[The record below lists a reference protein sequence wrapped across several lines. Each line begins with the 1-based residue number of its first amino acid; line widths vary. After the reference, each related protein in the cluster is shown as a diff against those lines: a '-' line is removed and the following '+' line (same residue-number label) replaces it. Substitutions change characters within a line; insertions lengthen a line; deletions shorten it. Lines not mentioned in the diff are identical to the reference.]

1 MLSNKLTFS
10 LASLVLLLGI
20 AFVAIPPNANAAVT
34 NLEFAVDTTISVDD
48 AKHGFLIVPQEAATA
63 ATTGIPAAIFTGGF
77 PTVTI
82 PAAVGD
88 LDLFFQNGGTIR
100 LLGPAGSEGQ
110 LVISEIMWGM
120 DASQT
125 TATTSQWIELYNT
138 TGADLTLAQEAAT
151 TSTDA
156 APKFYRYTLQFI
168 PAGDTVGA
176 TDHPNVYDSATGT
189 TVLDRA
195 AATNPETDTGYVVVD
210 EMGNDPGYWEVAG
223 QSGRSVADTTNGIPA
238 KAIIS
243 MYRDINYE
251 DIAAEY
257 AKDTIADNITEIVAS
272 KIKNGTRASGWK
284 ASERPSVNIP
294 GLRIATPL
302 APRSKRVTF
311 TPTTV
316 PATPFIINEVGNA
329 AGSDMDWVELKNV
342 SDAEASLKN
351 YTLSIVDATNTT
363 GKELVSFKD
372 KDYKVPAGG
381 VFLIVNKDPIDT
393 DLASGVNVAQAE
405 ADRNKFG
412 SPALFSIDNGLAVPN
427 EKSLLVLRNTADAR
441 NNTNDAWKNI
451 IDIAGNYY
459 GELNNANWN
468 TALYPLQASEAG
480 NGNVFKDL
488 PEDMGFADGKV
499 YQRDAAKAGT
509 AENAFSKA
517 GFTGIG
523 WDRSSTQDDAHGGTP
538 GFANDSQKESGL
550 GMAVTISEVMVNSGN
565 GRYPQWIELRN
576 SSKTLGVNLNTWM
589 LRVENVG
596 TDMDT
601 RQSFTL
607 DLPDGYQIPP
617 NQTILIVAR
626 TGPKSDNIQS
636 ERVINLARPD
646 TKKILEVTGNK
657 FTMLSMEGFS
667 LKLFEKD
674 QDPKMDEP
682 VDMVMVS
689 PDQLTEDKIGSARE
703 RISLIRVYMDGSPGN
718 LISAANSEQAF
729 TLAGTYYGSS
739 DDIGTPGNYPG
750 GILPVSLSS
759 FRPMRD
765 KATGEV
771 VIRWITQS
779 ELNNAGFNILRSET
793 KTGEFKVVNTKGIIP
808 GHGTTSEKHVY
819 TWTDTSAKPNVV
831 YYYQIEDVS
840 LDGKRT
846 TLRTTH
852 LRGNVNAAGKVT
864 TTWGDLKTQN

>member
-10 LASLVLLLGI
+10 LASLVLLLAI
-20 AFVAIPPNANAAVT
+20 AFVVTPPNADAAVT
-34 NLEFAVDTTISVDD
+34 NLEFDVSTSVAIDADT
-48 AKHGFLIVPQEAATA
+48 KHGFLVVPQDSATA
-63 ATTGIPAAIFTGGF
+63 DTTGISATITLH
-77 PTVTI
+77 TQTI

-100 LLGPAGSEGQ
+100 LLGPKESKGK
-110 LVISEIMWGM
+110 LIISEIMWGS
-120 DASQT
+120 DAAQ
-125 TATTSQWIELYNT
+125 TTSQWIEIYNT
-138 TGADLTLAQEAAT
+138 TGAALTLARGLSAGTAD
-151 TSTDA
+151 SD
-156 APKFYRYTLQFI
+156 PLYYGYTLQFI
-168 PAGDTVGA
+168 PAGDEPEHPDVYGA
-176 TDHPNVYDSATGT
+176 ATGGT
-189 TVLDRA
+189 AVDRTDDT
-195 AATNPETDTGYVVVD
+195 ATGAGDTSYVVID
-210 EMGNDPGYWEVAG
+210 EMSNNQGYWTVVG
-223 QSGRSVADTTNGIPA
+223 QSGRTTADTTAGGAAA

-251 DIAAEY
+251 DIAAEH
-257 AKDTIADNITEIVAS
+257 AKETAPDNISEIIAS

-284 ASERPSVNIP
+284 ASERPSVNTS
-294 GLRIATPL
+294 GLRVATPG
-302 APRSKRVTF
+302 APRSKRTTF

-316 PATPFIINEVGNA
+316 PATPFIINEVGNTS
-329 AGSDMDWVELKNV
+329 GSDMDWVELKNV

-351 YTLSIVDATNTT
+351 YTLSIVDANNM
-363 GKELVSFKD
+363 GGQVLVSFKD

-381 VFLIVNKDPIDT
+381 VFLIVSMDPEST
-393 DLASGVNVAQAE
+393 DLASGVNVAQVE

-412 SPALFSIDNGLAVPN
+412 SKAHIFIAPANADADVHTAKGLAIPN
-427 EKSLLVLRNTADAR
+427 AKSLLVLRNTADNR
-441 NNTNDAWKNI
+441 NGTNDAHKNI

-480 NGNVFKDL
+480 HADVFKDL

-499 YQRDAAKAGT
+499 YQRDAAQAGT
-509 AENAFSKA
+509 DVKAFSKA

-523 WDRSSTQDDAHGGTP
+523 WDRASAKDDAHGGTP

-550 GMAVTISEVMVNSGN
+550 GTAVTISEVMVNSGN
-565 GRYPQWIELRN
+565 GRYPQWIELLN
-576 SSKTLGVNLNTWM
+576 SSMTLGVNLNNWM

-626 TGPKSDNIQS
+626 TGPKSDAIQK
-636 ERVINLARPD
+636 ERVINLAKPD

-657 FTMLSMEGFS
+657 FTMLSMEGFT

-674 QDPKMDEP
+674 QDPKTDTP
-682 VDMVMVS
+682 VDMIMVS
-689 PDQLTEDKIGSARE
+689 ADQLTESKIGTARE
-703 RISLIRVYMDGSPGN
+703 RISLMRVYMDGSPGN
-718 LISAANSEQAF
+718 LISAINSEQAF
-729 TLAGTYYGSS
+729 TLAGTHYGSS

-771 VIRWITQS
+771 VVRWIT
-779 ELNNAGFNILRSET
+779 
-793 KTGEFKVVNTKGIIP
+793 
-808 GHGTTSEKHVY
+808 
-819 TWTDTSAKPNVV
+819 
-831 YYYQIEDVS
+831 
-840 LDGKRT
+840 
-846 TLRTTH
+846 
-852 LRGNVNAAGKVT
+852 
-864 TTWGDLKTQN
+864 